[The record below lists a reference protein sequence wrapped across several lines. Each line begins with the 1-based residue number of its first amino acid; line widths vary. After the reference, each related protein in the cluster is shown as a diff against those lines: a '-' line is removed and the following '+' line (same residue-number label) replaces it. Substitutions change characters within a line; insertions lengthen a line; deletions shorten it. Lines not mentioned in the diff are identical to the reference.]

1 MGVLIA
7 FAEVYRNKPCL
18 WNHPLVCS
26 VLFPRQRFVASA
38 KLGSFLGS
46 AFTGISDMIALV
58 GGEGLA
64 SGVMM
69 LIPF

>member
-1 MGVLIA
+1 MGCVNRFRRGVQKQAMSLEPSISL
-7 FAEVYRNKPCL
+7 FCT
-18 WNHPLVCS
+18 
-26 VLFPRQRFVASA
+26 FPRQRFVASA

-69 LIPF
+69 LIPI

>member
-18 WNHPLVCS
+18 WKPSISLFCT
-26 VLFPRQRFVASA
+26 FPRQRFVASA